1 MTLSRVAQQLEP
13 LGLNQEECQLAT
25 MSFAKQ
31 SIAEELSGVSDKEQ
45 QTLLEAYHNFLTTLQ
60 TSECATLVQGMRRF
74 IRNLPETQEEMA
86 SSLQSYL
93 TATFDSLKSHA
104 AWKNSTVDNGV
115 KHALESFMYGQC
127 RAKIQQSLTNQAK
140 QDEEFLDRL
149 QSLQFV
155 SPTHLEVACLAE
167 LNADKLLKEA
177 MDALLSVDSFHAPYE
192 KVQRVLK
199 VYHTVNSA
207 LSEALNKDGGSTF
220 VASADDV
227 LPTLILTILRSKP
240 PHIVSNLRMI
250 EVFCPSEYLRGE
262 AGYAY
267 TNLYGAFQFLRD
279 MNLDNPES
287 LSIEADDF
295 RRCLK
300 QSRVSAEA
308 HLAKVADEN
317 GPEETKKEDSMVFP
331 IEIPVSAVRAARLRG
346 ETVDLQWAK
355 AWQEEHGARE
365 SDSPLETTTRPES
378 ADGLPDSLPP
388 GFSRSYSYMVTRPE
402 DIRVTDLPQLLS
414 EYKMLVHATEQ
425 LLGER
430 TARLAAERKQKF
442 AATRSALLSR
452 AAEVNLPTKAKKKK
466 VLT

>member
-1 MTLSRVAQQLEP
+1 
-13 LGLNQEECQLAT
+13 

-31 SIAEELSGVSDKEQ
+31 SIAEELSGVSDKQ
-45 QTLLEAYHNFLTTLQ
+45 HRTLLEAYHNFLTTLQ
-60 TSECATLVQGMRRF
+60 TPECATLVQGMRRF

-104 AWKNSTVDNGV
+104 AWKNSTVDNDV

-127 RAKIQQSLTNQAK
+127 RAKVQQSLTNEAK
-140 QDEEFLDRL
+140 EDQEFLDRL
-149 QSLQFV
+149 LSLQFV
-155 SPTHLEVACLAE
+155 TPTHLEVACLVDTDSD
-167 LNADKLLKEA
+167 NLLKEA
-177 MDALLSVDSFHAPYE
+177 VDALLSVDSFHSPFE
-192 KVQRVLK
+192 KLQRILK

-207 LSEALNKDGGSTF
+207 LSEALNKD
-220 VASADDV
+220 ASADDV
-227 LPTLILTILRSKP
+227 LPTFIMTILRSKP

-262 AGYAY
+262 AGYAF

-287 LSIEADDF
+287 FLSIDADDF

-355 AWQEEHGARE
+355 AWQEEHGALE
-365 SDSPLETTTRPES
+365 SESTLETTTRLES
-378 ADGLPDSLPP
+378 ADGLPDSFPP

-430 TARLAAERKQKF
+430 TARLAAERKKKF

-452 AAEVNLPTKAKKKK
+452 AAEVNLSTKTKKKK
-466 VLT
+466 DTAWQQR